1 MKHKERVSL
10 VTTLVICILV
20 ILFTQFSSLAENV
33 KLAALFPTLGTIFGS
48 VLNYFSKED
57 QR

>member
-1 MKHKERVSL
+1 MKHKERVNL

-33 KLAALFPTLGTIFGS
+33 KLAALFPTLGIIFGS
-48 VLNYFSKED
+48 VLKYFSKED
-57 QR
+57 KG